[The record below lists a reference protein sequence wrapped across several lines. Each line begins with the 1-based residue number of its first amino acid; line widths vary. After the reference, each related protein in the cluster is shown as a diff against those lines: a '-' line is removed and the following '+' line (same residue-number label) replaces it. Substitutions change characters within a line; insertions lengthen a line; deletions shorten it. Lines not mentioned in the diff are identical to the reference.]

1 MRGPLGNPDFTVS
14 VFTAVIVTSAFAF
27 FLDAPSPLVVVM
39 LVLGLFT
46 ALVEHRVHSPP
57 PPATM
62 MNAPRSNRNSPTW
75 TWPEKMNGSIFG

>member
-57 PPATM
+57 PRDDDERAAFESKFPHLDLA
-62 MNAPRSNRNSPTW
+62 
-75 TWPEKMNGSIFG
+75 